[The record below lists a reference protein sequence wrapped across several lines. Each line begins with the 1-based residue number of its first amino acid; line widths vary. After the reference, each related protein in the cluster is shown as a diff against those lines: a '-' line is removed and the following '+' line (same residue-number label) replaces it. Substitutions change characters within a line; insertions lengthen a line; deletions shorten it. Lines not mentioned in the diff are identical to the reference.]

1 MSDEPDDDT
10 AEENKEQEEKEKK
23 EGKEEPKEAE
33 EAEEAEETE
42 EAEESAEDGEAS
54 KKGGKGKLI
63 AIIAAALVV
72 VLGAGGGAAYFF
84 GLFEKTDGSKMVV
97 IELGAPVIHELPMI
111 RADLKTGRCRSPLL
125 RTVFAV
131 QLGSVDLPRLKSMGI
146 LIEDAVRT
154 HLRDQERQDLV
165 GRAGTEKLRTD
176 ITNIINKLIAPAR
189 IHALIFKEFLVQ

>member
-1 MSDEPDDDT
+1 MSDKPDDDT
-10 AEENKEQEEKEKK
+10 AEENKEEEKEEKK
-23 EGKEEPKEAE
+23 EEEEGEEETEE
-33 EAEEAEETE
+33 EAEED
-42 EAEESAEDGEAS
+42 ESAEDGEAG

-84 GLFEKTDGSKMVV
+84 GLFEKTGGSRIAV
-97 IELGAPVIHELPMI
+97 IDLGEPVIHELPI
-111 RADLKTGRCRSPLL
+111 IKADLKTGRCRSPLL
-125 RTVFAV
+125 RTIFAV
-131 QLGSVDLPRLKSMGI
+131 QLGSNDLPRLKTMGI

-165 GRAGTEKLRTD
+165 GKAGTEKLRVD
-176 ITNIINKLIAPAR
+176 ITRIINNLIAPAR

>member
-1 MSDEPDDDT
+1 MSDNPDDDT
-10 AEENKEQEEKEKK
+10 AEENKEDEKK
-23 EGKEEPKEAE
+23 EGEEKTKEGE
-33 EAEEAEETE
+33 EAEEKKEEE
-42 EAEESAEDGEAS
+42 ESEESAEDGGES

-84 GLFEKTDGSKMVV
+84 GLFEKTGGTRTAV

-111 RADLKTGRCRSPLL
+111 RADLKTGKCRSPLL

-131 QLGSVDLPRLKSMGI
+131 QLGSNDLPRLQTMGL
-146 LIEDAVRT
+146 LIEDAIRT

-165 GRAGTEKLRTD
+165 GRAGTESMLTD
-176 ITNIINKLIAPAR
+176 QRRCRRRRCP
-189 IHALIFKEFLVQ
+189 

>member
-1 MSDEPDDDT
+1 MSDDPDDDT
-10 AEENKEQEEKEKK
+10 AEENKE
-23 EGKEEPKEAE
+23 
-33 EAEEAEETE
+33 
-42 EAEESAEDGEAS
+42 EESTEDGEET
-54 KKGGKGKLI
+54 KKGGKGKRI

-84 GLFEKTDGSKMVV
+84 GLFDSLFENKGGSRIAV

-125 RTVFAV
+125 RTVVAA
-131 QLGSVDLPRLKSMGI
+131 QLGSNDLPRLQEMGI

-165 GRAGTEKLRTD
+165 GKAGTEKLRTD
-176 ITNIINKLIAPAR
+176 LTHIINKLIAPAQ
-189 IHALIFKEFLVQ
+189 IHALLFKEFLVQ

>member
-1 MSDEPDDDT
+1 MSDKPDDDT
-10 AEENKEQEEKEKK
+10 AEENKEEEKEEKK
-23 EGKEEPKEAE
+23 EGEEGEEETEE
-33 EAEEAEETE
+33 EAEED
-42 EAEESAEDGEAS
+42 ESAEDGEAG
-54 KKGGKGKLI
+54 KKGGKGKRI

-84 GLFEKTDGSKMVV
+84 GLFEKTGGSRIAV
-97 IELGAPVIHELPMI
+97 IDLGEPVIHEFPMI

-125 RTVFAV
+125 RTIFAV
-131 QLGSVDLPRLKSMGI
+131 QLGSNDLPRLKTMGI

-165 GRAGTEKLRTD
+165 GKAGTEKLRVD
-176 ITNIINKLIAPAR
+176 ITRIINNLIAPAR

>member
-1 MSDEPDDDT
+1 MSDDPDDDT
-10 AEENKEQEEKEKK
+10 AEENKE
-23 EGKEEPKEAE
+23 
-33 EAEEAEETE
+33 
-42 EAEESAEDGEAS
+42 EESTEDGEAT
-54 KKGGKGKLI
+54 KKGGKGKRI

-84 GLFEKTDGSKMVV
+84 GLFDSLFENKGGSRIAV

-125 RTVFAV
+125 RTVVAV
-131 QLGSVDLPRLKSMGI
+131 QLGSNDLPRLQEMGI

-165 GRAGTEKLRTD
+165 GKAGTEKLRLD
-176 ITNIINKLIAPAR
+176 ITRIINNLIAPAR

>member
-1 MSDEPDDDT
+1 MSDDPDDDT
-10 AEENKEQEEKEKK
+10 TEEKK
-23 EGKEEPKEAE
+23 EEEKK
-33 EAEEAEETE
+33 EETE
-42 EAEESAEDGEAS
+42 EEESPEDGEET
-54 KKGGKGKLI
+54 KKGGEGKRI

-84 GLFEKTDGSKMVV
+84 GLLDSLLENTGGTRTAV
-97 IELGAPVIHELPMI
+97 IELGAPVIHEFPMI

-125 RTVFAV
+125 RTVVAV
-131 QLGSVDLPRLKSMGI
+131 QLGSIDLPRLQEMGI

-165 GRAGTEKLRTD
+165 GKAGTEKLRVD

-189 IHALIFKEFLVQ
+189 IHALMFKEFLVQ